1 MMTEHLIDFAI
12 AESGQRFYRL
22 NPKEAVEMIQKHSV
36 SGNWIY
42 ADNQLVE
49 SDWDG
54 WDEATLSTISCVRIL
69 PALVGGPTYS
79 PHKGEE
85 E

>member
-1 MMTEHLIDFAI
+1 MTEHLIDFAI

-22 NPKEAVEMIQKHSV
+22 NPIEAVEMIQKHSAPGV
-36 SGNWIY
+36 WIY
-42 ADNQLVE
+42 VDNQLVE

-54 WDEATLSTISCVRIL
+54 WDEATLSTISSVRIL
-69 PALVGGPTYS
+69 PGLVGGVTLS
-79 PHKGEE
+79 PQAGEE